1 MKLLVLAFI
10 IPLALGLTFQEDDLV
25 FDDVS
30 DDSQPI
36 SSVSPLINQPS
47 EPHQPQPPQSQ
58 SHPSTGS
65 KIIESTSQSPFPE
78 ANVTTTVGHVFRFKV
93 PKHAFGGSV
102 NHYEIRSSNNK
113 PLPHWLFYDEAT
125 TTLLGVPAKKDVGQH
140 HLSIKAYYTYGDVV
154 ESLFTV
160 KVLPEKTDEHGI
172 TAKKDIK
179 NDVIYVHISR
189 RILLTFQSDRTNI
202 TILFYNVYVDVRGE
216 ENQIFKKA
224 EGILYGTGYR

>member
-1 MKLLVLAFI
+1 MKLFVLAFI

-36 SSVSPLINQPS
+36 SSASPLINQPP
-47 EPHQPQPPQSQ
+47 ELYQPQPPQSQ

-102 NHYEIRSSNNK
+102 NHYEVSGHCFSGSIWRSASWVGDIFPICMTWK
-113 PLPHWLFYDEAT
+113 IFR
-125 TTLLGVPAKKDVGQH
+125 LL
-140 HLSIKAYYTYGDVV
+140 
-154 ESLFTV
+154 
-160 KVLPEKTDEHGI
+160 
-172 TAKKDIK
+172 DIK
-179 NDVIYVHISR
+179 IYR
-189 RILLTFQSDRTNI
+189 N
-202 TILFYNVYVDVRGE
+202 
-216 ENQIFKKA
+216 K
-224 EGILYGTGYR
+224 